1 MIKQYFAQAWAQLR
15 QQPMMSAVSIA
26 GTALAIFLIM
36 LVVMMQ
42 QVKVAPFAPESNRDR
57 FLHVKSMSISNS
69 NWGDGTS
76 NGPMSVQTAKA
87 CFKSLTT
94 PEAVTIYCVAAITT
108 PASMPGTPAIS
119 IDMQQ
124 TDDTY
129 WQVFDF
135 AFVDGKPYDQAAFE
149 SGRPVAVVTES
160 VARNLFGTTKAAG
173 REFLLNHAPYTVAGV
188 VKDVSVTAK
197 DAYAQVWG
205 MYSADELKIT
215 GVHSYLGGMQIA
227 VLARTSDD
235 FPAIREGI
243 AKQVERVN
251 AGLGNKQIDIME
263 QPDNIVAHVNHVWA
277 NVGPDLTM
285 LYLQYAV
292 ALFIILL
299 VPSLN
304 LCGLSNSR
312 MQQRITE
319 LGVRKAFGGT
329 KSVLVRQILNENL
342 MLTLLGGVVGL
353 LFSYLAVYAMR
364 MWLFTNNQ
372 NVGTS
377 GEFSLNMEA
386 LFSPW
391 VFLLAF
397 VFCVVI
403 NLLSAALPAWIAAR
417 HTIVDSLNDK

>member
-1 MIKQYFAQAWAQLR
+1 MKAFLYRACAIIFSHFVLYPDYRISFFIPLAFRFADY
-15 QQPMMSAVSIA
+15 
-26 GTALAIFLIM
+26 
-36 LVVMMQ
+36 
-42 QVKVAPFAPESNRDR
+42 K
-57 FLHVKSMSISNS
+57 
-69 NWGDGTS
+69 
-76 NGPMSVQTAKA
+76 
-87 CFKSLTT
+87 
-94 PEAVTIYCVAAITT
+94 
-108 PASMPGTPAIS
+108 
-119 IDMQQ
+119 
-124 TDDTY
+124 
-129 WQVFDF
+129 
-135 AFVDGKPYDQAAFE
+135 
-149 SGRPVAVVTES
+149 
-160 VARNLFGTTKAAG
+160 
-173 REFLLNHAPYTVAGV
+173 
-188 VKDVSVTAK
+188 
-197 DAYAQVWG
+197 
-205 MYSADELKIT
+205 
-215 GVHSYLGGMQIA
+215 
-227 VLARTSDD
+227 
-235 FPAIREGI
+235 
-243 AKQVERVN
+243 
-251 AGLGNKQIDIME
+251 
-263 QPDNIVAHVNHVWA
+263 
-277 NVGPDLTM
+277 
-285 LYLQYAV
+285 YAV

-417 HTIVDSLNDK
+417 RTIVDSLNDK

>member
-1 MIKQYFAQAWAQLR
+1 MRSAGHRSWQIRQPAAQSKLRELR
-15 QQPMMSAVSIA
+15 QRARS
-26 GTALAIFLIM
+26 
-36 LVVMMQ
+36 
-42 QVKVAPFAPESNRDR
+42 
-57 FLHVKSMSISNS
+57 
-69 NWGDGTS
+69 
-76 NGPMSVQTAKA
+76 A
-87 CFKSLTT
+87 CFV
-94 PEAVTIYCVAAITT
+94 PV
-108 PASMPGTPAIS
+108 
-119 IDMQQ
+119 MQKMQ
-124 TDDTY
+124 NN
-129 WQVFDF
+129 
-135 AFVDGKPYDQAAFE
+135 
-149 SGRPVAVVTES
+149 
-160 VARNLFGTTKAAG
+160 RNFTLS
-173 REFLLNHAPYTVAGV
+173 P
-188 VKDVSVTAK
+188 
-197 DAYAQVWG
+197 
-205 MYSADELKIT
+205 
-215 GVHSYLGGMQIA
+215 
-227 VLARTSDD
+227 
-235 FPAIREGI
+235 
-243 AKQVERVN
+243 
-251 AGLGNKQIDIME
+251 
-263 QPDNIVAHVNHVWA
+263 

>member
-1 MIKQYFAQAWAQLR
+1 
-15 QQPMMSAVSIA
+15 
-26 GTALAIFLIM
+26 
-36 LVVMMQ
+36 
-42 QVKVAPFAPESNRDR
+42 
-57 FLHVKSMSISNS
+57 
-69 NWGDGTS
+69 
-76 NGPMSVQTAKA
+76 
-87 CFKSLTT
+87 
-94 PEAVTIYCVAAITT
+94 
-108 PASMPGTPAIS
+108 
-119 IDMQQ
+119 
-124 TDDTY
+124 
-129 WQVFDF
+129 
-135 AFVDGKPYDQAAFE
+135 
-149 SGRPVAVVTES
+149 
-160 VARNLFGTTKAAG
+160 
-173 REFLLNHAPYTVAGV
+173 
-188 VKDVSVTAK
+188 
-197 DAYAQVWG
+197 
-205 MYSADELKIT
+205 
-215 GVHSYLGGMQIA
+215 MQIA

-312 MQQRITE
+312 MQQRIAE

-329 KSVLVRQILNENL
+329 KSVLVRQIMNENL
-342 MLTLLGGVVGL
+342 ILTLLGGVVGL
-353 LFSYLAVYAMR
+353 LFSYWAVYAMR

-417 HTIVDSLNDK
+417 RTIVDSLNDK

>member
-1 MIKQYFAQAWAQLR
+1 
-15 QQPMMSAVSIA
+15 
-26 GTALAIFLIM
+26 
-36 LVVMMQ
+36 
-42 QVKVAPFAPESNRDR
+42 
-57 FLHVKSMSISNS
+57 
-69 NWGDGTS
+69 
-76 NGPMSVQTAKA
+76 
-87 CFKSLTT
+87 
-94 PEAVTIYCVAAITT
+94 
-108 PASMPGTPAIS
+108 
-119 IDMQQ
+119 
-124 TDDTY
+124 
-129 WQVFDF
+129 
-135 AFVDGKPYDQAAFE
+135 
-149 SGRPVAVVTES
+149 
-160 VARNLFGTTKAAG
+160 
-173 REFLLNHAPYTVAGV
+173 
-188 VKDVSVTAK
+188 
-197 DAYAQVWG
+197 
-205 MYSADELKIT
+205 
-215 GVHSYLGGMQIA
+215 
-227 VLARTSDD
+227 
-235 FPAIREGI
+235 
-243 AKQVERVN
+243 
-251 AGLGNKQIDIME
+251 
-263 QPDNIVAHVNHVWA
+263 
-277 NVGPDLTM
+277 M

-377 GEFSLNMEA
+377 GELSLNMEA

-417 HTIVDSLNDK
+417 RTIVDSLNDK